1 MDHGLRIM
9 FFGKP
14 ARIRLENSI
23 GHVGVLCGVGTRGC
37 PNEQLS
43 RLCSNAPVREVA
55 AIRNTPDSAAIDRAV

>member
-1 MDHGLRIM
+1 MDYGLSIM

-23 GHVGVLCGVGTRGC
+23 GHVGFLFGVGTRGC

-43 RLCSNAPVREVA
+43 RLCSKCPSPRS
-55 AIRNTPDSAAIDRAV
+55 RRYP